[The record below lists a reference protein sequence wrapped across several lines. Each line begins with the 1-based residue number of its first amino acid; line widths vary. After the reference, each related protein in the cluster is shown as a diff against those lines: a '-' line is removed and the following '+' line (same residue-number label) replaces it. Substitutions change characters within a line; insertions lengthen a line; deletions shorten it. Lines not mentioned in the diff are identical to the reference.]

1 MSRERSGMRTQT
13 TFPKQMPLVSLKDTV
28 VFPQSIISIYINE
41 PQSKQAVQKAF
52 DGNKLVFLSCLRDS
66 ETDPKQVY
74 RVGCVG
80 FIMRMRSLD
89 DGRVKILIQ
98 GMERASIDSF
108 EEGNVFL
115 SYFKKEEKE
124 QKLSDNDNPPI
135 EEVKDL
141 LKQLSQVKESFSHEL
156 LLVLDS
162 VKETGHFC
170 DMLVNNLDLKI
181 RDLQKVL
188 ETLDIQ
194 ERIQIVKKAV
204 QDELE
209 ISKLQGRLKKLIKKE
224 IPNPPVTSSEIFKP
238 YQVNSY
244 KKEEAKEF
252 RQRLEEKQLPKEAK
266 KEALKQL
273 TRLEK
278 MHTESSEASMV
289 RNYLDWILDL
299 PWSDFSDDNLDLKN
313 AQKILDQDHL
323 ELKKVKERI
332 LEFLAVCHLK
342 PKSLKG
348 PILCFAG
355 PPGVGKTSL
364 GKSIARSMGRS
375 YHRISLGGIKDEAEI
390 RGHRRTYVG
399 AMPGKIIQAL
409 KLCKTQNP
417 VIVLDEIDKLCSDF
431 RGDPSSALL
440 EVLDP
445 EQNHSFKDHYLNLD
459 FDLSHVFFIATANLA
474 HNIPPA
480 LKDRLEIIS
489 ISGYT
494 ASEKKQIARQHLISK
509 ELKNNGLP
517 EDHIQFTE
525 EALDTLIHSYT
536 REAGLRNLTRQ
547 LSSLCRK
554 AAKKFVLGTKGKMI
568 LDEKQVINML
578 GSPWFFPE
586 EHLKEARVGIAT
598 GLAWTEAGG
607 QILHIEA
614 LKIKGSKGGLI
625 LTGKLGEVMKE
636 SAQAALSYVKSY
648 SQSLN
653 FNLKEEWFD
662 KNEIHVHLPG
672 GAIPKD
678 GPSAGAALAST
689 LLSLIT
695 NIPLKNT
702 VAMTGEITLS
712 GRVLPVGGIKE
723 KTLAAFNNGIK
734 TVILPEKNK
743 KDLDDVPKDVKQQ
756 MNFILVSSL
765 DEVFKEVLLIESIAK
780 TVGLKEYL
788 EDKELGGA
796 A

>member
-1 MSRERSGMRTQT
+1 MKTAIALPE
-13 TFPKQMPLVSLKDTV
+13 KMPLVPLKDTV
-28 VFPQSIISIYINE
+28 VFPQSIMSIYVNE
-41 PQSKQAVQKAF
+41 SNSMEIVQKAF
-52 DGNKLVFLSCLRDS
+52 EEDKLVFLSCLQEPERDS
-66 ETDPKQVY
+66 KKVY
-74 RVGCVG
+74 KLGCAA
-80 FIMRMRSLD
+80 FIMRLRNLNN
-89 DGRVKILIQ
+89 RVKILIH
-98 GMERASIDSF
+98 GLERASIEQF
-108 EEGNVFL
+108 EGNKVHLNYL
-115 SYFKKEEKE
+115 STSLKKT
-124 QKLSDNDNPPI
+124 KLLETDKKNLEDIKSS
-135 EEVKDL
+135 
-141 LKQLSQVKESFSHEL
+141 LKQLSQLKDSFSHEL
-156 LLVLDS
+156 LLVLES
-162 VKETGHFC
+162 VKDPGHFC
-170 DMLVNNLDLKI
+170 DMLINNLEIKTK
-181 RDLQKVL
+181 DLQKVL
-188 ETLDIQ
+188 ETTDISN
-194 ERIQIVKKAV
+194 RIQMTKKII

-209 ISKLQGRLKKLIKKE
+209 ISKLQGRLQKLIRKE
-224 IPNPPVTSSEIFKP
+224 IPKPLLPSPENFKTHPVS
-238 YQVNSY
+238 NY
-244 KKEEAKEF
+244 KKEEVKEF
-252 RQRLEEKQLPKEAK
+252 KQKLDEKALPPMAK
-266 KEALKQL
+266 KEALKQI

-299 PWSDFSDDNLDLKN
+299 PWNDLSEDNLNLKN
-313 AQKILDQDHL
+313 AQEVLDKDHL
-323 ELKKVKERI
+323 GLTKVKDRI

-342 PKSLKG
+342 PKNLKG

-364 GKSIARSMGRS
+364 GKSIARALGRS
-375 YHRISLGGIKDEAEI
+375 YHRISLGGVKDEAEI

-409 KLCKTQNP
+409 KASGKKNP

-494 ASEKKQIARQHLISK
+494 SDEKKQIARQHLISH
-509 ELKNNGLP
+509 ELANNGLP
-517 EDHIQFTE
+517 SDHIHFTE

-536 REAGLRNLTRQ
+536 REAGLRNLRRE
-547 LSSLCRK
+547 LASLCRK
-554 AAKKFVLGTKGKMI
+554 AAKQFVLGAKDKLVLGQ
-568 LDEKQVINML
+568 KQVFKML
-578 GSPWFFPE
+578 GSPYFFPE
-586 EHLKEARVGIAT
+586 EHLKESRVGMAT

-614 LKIKGSKGGLI
+614 LKIKGKKGGLI

-636 SAQAALSYVKSY
+636 SAQAALSYIKSY
-648 SQSLN
+648 AQNLN
-653 FNLKEEWFD
+653 VNLEEEWFD

-678 GPSAGAALAST
+678 GPSAGVALAST

-695 NIPLKNT
+695 NVPLKSSI
-702 VAMTGEITLS
+702 AMTGEITLS

-723 KTLAAFNNGIK
+723 KVLAAFNNSIPN
-734 TVILPEKNK
+734 VILPKKNK
-743 KDLDDVPKDVKQQ
+743 KDLDDIPKKIKQK
-756 MNFILVSSL
+756 MKFILVSSL
-765 DEVFKEVLLIESIAK
+765 SEVFKEVLFVESFGK
-780 TVGLKEYL
+780 TDGLKEYMEEKSL
-788 EDKELGGA
+788 DGA